1 MKRYLT
7 LLLVCVFTLAGCTAL
22 QRQTALDALAPCL
35 VDLLATQDI
44 ERAKTCF
51 VANAEHVARDVLVAE
66 LQAYLEAADPSL
78 IKLLGSILFPKPA
91 FSAETH
97 ERLQSTQQLKEQVS
111 KELTSWIPE
120 RVTLENVLYGML
132 GMARAQGLEPYE
144 PSPQT
149 DPYAWLKT
157 SAGLGF
163 AIVTI
168 TAFVRKYLP
177 QNVDGIWVSV
187 VAICVGL
194 VIYYVLPIIPST
206 LFNEIARVVL
216 IALSGVGTVTMVDRY
231 VKPKPVKE
239 E

>member
-1 MKRYLT
+1 
-7 LLLVCVFTLAGCTAL
+7 
-22 QRQTALDALAPCL
+22 
-35 VDLLATQDI
+35 
-44 ERAKTCF
+44 
-51 VANAEHVARDVLVAE
+51 
-66 LQAYLEAADPSL
+66 
-78 IKLLGSILFPKPA
+78 
-91 FSAETH
+91 
-97 ERLQSTQQLKEQVS
+97 
-111 KELTSWIPE
+111 
-120 RVTLENVLYGML
+120 ML
-132 GMARAQGLEPYE
+132 GMAQAQGLEPYE

-149 DPYAWLKT
+149 DPYAWLRT

-194 VIYYVLPIIPST
+194 VIYYILPIIPST

-231 VKPKPVKE
+231 VKPKPPQE